1 MITPRSVS
9 PSPSSRRAARSR
21 AFRIR
26 GGAKLAVTVMAV
38 LAVIAPWGQTP
49 GLARHRSGDAAG
61 TQIVGPYESGG
72 RTHGVAPAVGATQA
86 IASFERFVFYSRTNP
101 PVGIESTG
109 SSFSTY
115 LQLDQASARRA
126 AGYFYDG
133 GAWAS
138 SSTVST
144 TSDWMGTDE
153 VVPAGRALVLP
164 KGIYAVSAYLDHEGN
179 MGNGSIALTWYSA
192 SPVVGD
198 ELGQPPYYLPG
209 FPGGAVAAEHDGF
222 VANGILA
229 HFSDTPVP
237 FFFSFSAYPPTPGV
251 TIQDYSIMVQKIGN
265 VA

>member
-1 MITPRSVS
+1 M
-9 PSPSSRRAARSR
+9 
-21 AFRIR
+21 
-26 GGAKLAVTVMAV
+26 
-38 LAVIAPWGQTP
+38 LAVIGPWGETP
-49 GLARHRSGDAAG
+49 GLARHRSGDRAAG
-61 TQIVGPYESGG
+61 AQIVGPYETGG
-72 RTHGVAPAVGATQA
+72 RTHAVEPAVMGMQA
-86 IASFERFVFYSRTNP
+86 VASFERYVIFSRNNP
-101 PVGIESTG
+101 QVGIESTG

-115 LQLDQASARRA
+115 LQFDQASARSA

-138 SSTVST
+138 SSTVAS
-144 TSDWMGTDE
+144 TSDWTGTDE
-153 VVPAGRALVLP
+153 AVPAGRALVLP

-179 MGNGSIALTWYSA
+179 MGNGSIALTWYSL

-198 ELGQPPYYLPG
+198 ELGQAPYYMPG

-237 FFFSFSAYPPTPGV
+237 FVFSFSAYPPTPGV
-251 TIQDYSIMVQKIGN
+251 TVQNYTIMVQKISN